1 MYSYLADGVGHSRG
15 EGAFRALSR
24 GYTHWASGRMEQLR
38 VNVNST
44 QFCHVKC
51 QMRPSMKPGK
61 YDVYLLLERDAGDF
75 AKIVLATC
83 DCAAGYV
90 INLTSIHVDWE
101 IVFGK
106 LLNFRV
112 R

>member
-1 MYSYLADGVGHSRG
+1 
-15 EGAFRALSR
+15 
-24 GYTHWASGRMEQLR
+24 
-38 VNVNST
+38 
-44 QFCHVKC
+44 
-51 QMRPSMKPGK
+51 MKPGK

-106 LLNFRV
+106 LLNFRFK
-112 R
+112 